1 MKQRLVQ
8 LDRIAAQMNA
18 LLLVIALGLGVLDL
32 TVLIGKGMSAAI
44 AQSMTVPANS
54 DAGQTQP

>member
-1 MKQRLVQ
+1 VQ

-54 DAGQTQP
+54 DAGRTQP